1 METQQHKITYY
12 QDESVKFVVEF
23 NEEGVFLHCDVF
35 DWKPS
40 SLKRYYRVFGN
51 LLEELKQ
58 TGVKQIM
65 TVTPNP
71 KFARLFGG
79 RFEKELYF
87 DGIRNEVI
95 VWEVVH

>member
-12 QDESVKFVVEF
+12 QDKSVKFVVEF
-23 NEEGVFLHCDVF
+23 NDEGIFLHCDVT

-40 SLKRYYRVFGN
+40 SLKRYYRVFGK
-51 LLEELKQ
+51 LLEELKEQ
-58 TGVKQIM
+58 GVKQIM

-71 KFARLFGG
+71 KFAKLFGG

-87 DGIRNEVI
+87 DNIRHEVI